1 MGEMFFHKVVGRVC
15 VCFRWC
21 MCMDA
26 APHSSSAF
34 CVLLSYDIPL
44 IKTSCSL
51 FGSWDRVYRLDRRAV
66 RGFFFKG
73 IIGYTCQEG
82 DFSPGL
88 LVRAACCHHASVG
101 DSSRLIGEKRKGKRL
116 QFFFLQWWLLSAYT
130 LLLIYSN
137 CGWDSLLTAKKQSF
151 SEDLIGFF

>member
-1 MGEMFFHKVVGRVC
+1 
-15 VCFRWC
+15 
-21 MCMDA
+21 MCTDA

-101 DSSRLIGEKRKGKRL
+101 DSSRLIAEREAVAV
-116 QFFFLQWWLLSAYT
+116 FFSVMT
-130 LLLIYSN
+130 PV
-137 CGWDSLLTAKKQSF
+137 
-151 SEDLIGFF
+151 DLHSVAHL

>member
-1 MGEMFFHKVVGRVC
+1 
-15 VCFRWC
+15 

-66 RGFFFKG
+66 RVFFSKA
-73 IIGYTCQEG
+73 
-82 DFSPGL
+82 L
-88 LVRAACCHHASVG
+88 LV
-101 DSSRLIGEKRKGKRL
+101 
-116 QFFFLQWWLLSAYT
+116 T
-130 LLLIYSN
+130 L
-137 CGWDSLLTAKKQSF
+137 AKKETSP
-151 SEDLIGFF
+151 LGCL